1 MRLGLCI
8 QAEDIEL
15 DFLASAFDLMGGNV
29 RNTTITAAYTAAE
42 AGRPVAMA
50 DLIRGT
56 ERAYRKLG
64 RLSLEAEFGRYF
76 ELVQSQERARLKLR
90 SE

>member
-29 RNTTITAAYTAAE
+29 RNATIAAAYTAAE
-42 AGRPVAMA
+42 AGTPVAMV
-50 DLIRGT
+50 DLIRST